1 MILITSAK
9 YVSYG
14 LASEFGSVPPCMLPL
29 QNKRLYEHQVN
40 LIRSSFK
47 DKIYLS
53 IPYGYKLPEFDENRL
68 RELGVTVVRVDQH
81 LELLSSI
88 IKVLE
93 TVDKLNEPL
102 RILFGDTLFK
112 SLPTIDDIYLYG
124 IAEDDYKWDYSD
136 KQHVYSGFF
145 AFSNQNK
152 LVSLSANT
160 NEFTRAVSNY
170 GLSGIESDGWLDF
183 GLQNT
188 YYRSISC
195 FTTQRTFN
203 SLNITNYS
211 VTKKSNDHRKM
222 QAESNWFLQ
231 MPHDMKKFVPSVW
244 DVFEGGYEIEYFY
257 LSSLASIYVYGEI
270 SYSAWVSIINAC
282 NYFLETEFK
291 HHSQIDS
298 KHIANINNKL
308 FTEKTK
314 SRILKYA
321 TSENLDL
328 NKSFTYNGKLVP
340 SINEIVDDL
349 DQHIKRD
356 CVDTVSIMHGDFC
369 FSNIL
374 YDFKSRSIK
383 VIDPRGLSGDG
394 KETSIYGDLRYDIAK
409 LAHSIIGLYDFIIAG
424 RYTYTESTPYD
435 VSFKIYSGDNKPI
448 ADYFLLL
455 MKNQYNISKD
465 TIYPIMINLFLSMLP
480 LHSDDRIRQKALLAN
495 ALRLYLEY
503 KSL

>member
-14 LASEFGSVPPCMLPL
+14 LASEFGSIPPCMLPL

-40 LIRSSFK
+40 LIRASFK

-160 NEFTRAVSNY
+160 NEFTRTVSNY

-244 DVFEGGYEIEYFY
+244 DVFESGYEIEYFY
-257 LSSLASIYVYGEI
+257 LSSLASIYV
-270 SYSAWVSIINAC
+270 
-282 NYFLETEFK
+282 
-291 HHSQIDS
+291 DR
-298 KHIANINNKL
+298 
-308 FTEKTK
+308 K
-314 SRILKYA
+314 S
-321 TSENLDL
+321 
-328 NKSFTYNGKLVP
+328 V
-340 SINEIVDDL
+340 V
-349 DQHIKRD
+349 
-356 CVDTVSIMHGDFC
+356 
-369 FSNIL
+369 
-374 YDFKSRSIK
+374 
-383 VIDPRGLSGDG
+383 
-394 KETSIYGDLRYDIAK
+394 
-409 LAHSIIGLYDFIIAG
+409 
-424 RYTYTESTPYD
+424 
-435 VSFKIYSGDNKPI
+435 
-448 ADYFLLL
+448 
-455 MKNQYNISKD
+455 
-465 TIYPIMINLFLSMLP
+465 
-480 LHSDDRIRQKALLAN
+480 
-495 ALRLYLEY
+495 
-503 KSL
+503 

>member
-1 MILITSAK
+1 MILVTSAK

-14 LASEFGSVPPCMLPL
+14 LASEFGNIPPCMLPL
-29 QNKRLYEHQVN
+29 QNKRLYEHQIN

-53 IPYGYKLPEFDENRL
+53 IPYGYQLPEFDENRL
-68 RELGVTVVRVDQH
+68 RELGVTVIRVDQH

-88 IKVLE
+88 IKVLV

-112 SLPTIDDIYLYG
+112 SLPTINDVYLYG

-152 LVSLSANT
+152 LVSLSSNT

-170 GLSGIESDGWLDF
+170 GLTGIESDGWLDF

-211 VTKKSNDHRKM
+211 VTKKSDDHRKM
-222 QAESNWFLQ
+222 QAEANWFLR
-231 MPHDMKKFVPSVW
+231 MPHDMKKFIPSVW
-244 DVFEGGYEIEYFY
+244 DTFEGGYEIEYFY
-257 LSSLASIYVYGEI
+257 LSSLASIYVYSEI
-270 SYSAWVSIINAC
+270 SYSMLVSIINAC
-282 NYFLETEFK
+282 SYFLETEFR
-291 HHSQIDS
+291 HHSQNDS
-298 KHIANINNKL
+298 NVANINNKL
-308 FTEKTK
+308 FTEKTR

-321 TSENLDL
+321 TSEGLDL
-328 NKSFTYNGKLVP
+328 NKPFTYNGIQTP
-340 SINEIVDDL
+340 SLHDIIDELDL
-349 DQHIKRD
+349 QIRKDAID
-356 CVDTVSIMHGDFC
+356 EVSIMHGDFC

-394 KETSIYGDLRYDIAK
+394 KEISIYGDLRYDVAK
-409 LAHSIIGLYDFIIAG
+409 LAHSVIGLYDFIIAG
-424 RYTYTESTPYD
+424 RYKYSESTSYD
-435 VSFKIYSGDNKPI
+435 VSLKIYSNSNNI
-448 ADYFLLL
+448 SEYFLLL
-455 MKNQYNISKD
+455 MEKSYGISAKV
-465 TIYPIMINLFLSMLP
+465 IYPIMINLFLSMLP
-480 LHSDDRIRQKALLAN
+480 LHSDNKLRQKALLAN

-503 KSL
+503 KQL

>member
-9 YVSYG
+9 YVDYG
-14 LASEFGSVPPCMLPL
+14 LASEFGNIPPCMLPL
-29 QNKRLYEHQVN
+29 QNKRLYEHQIN
-40 LIRSSFK
+40 LIRSSFN

-53 IPYGYKLPEFDENRL
+53 IPYGYQLPEFDNNRL
-68 RELGVTVVRVDQH
+68 RELGVTVIRVDQQ
-81 LELLSSI
+81 LDLLSSI
-88 IKVLE
+88 IKVLV
-93 TVDKLNEPL
+93 TADKLNEPL
-102 RILFGDTLFK
+102 RVLFGDTLFK
-112 SLPTIDDIYLYG
+112 SLQTTDDVYLYG
-124 IAEDDYKWDYSD
+124 IAEDDYRWDYSD

-152 LVSLSANT
+152 LVSLSAHT

-170 GLSGIESDGWLDF
+170 GLTGIESDGWLDF

-188 YYRSISC
+188 YYRSISY

-211 VTKKSNDHRKM
+211 VTKKSDDHRKM
-222 QAESNWFLQ
+222 QAEANWFLQ
-231 MPHDMKKFVPSVW
+231 MPHDMKKFIPSVW
-244 DVFEGGYEIEYFY
+244 DTFDGGYEIEYFY

-270 SYSAWVSIINAC
+270 SYNTWISIINAC

-291 HHSQIDS
+291 HHSKDDCYV
-298 KHIANINNKL
+298 ANINNKL
-308 FTEKTK
+308 FTDKTK

-321 TSENLDL
+321 ASENLDL
-328 NKSFTYNGKLVP
+328 HKPFTYNGVKTP
-340 SINEIVDDL
+340 SINEIIDEL
-349 DQHIKRD
+349 DSKIEKESIN
-356 CVDTVSIMHGDFC
+356 TVSVMHGDFC

-374 YDFKSRSIK
+374 YDFKSKSIK

-424 RYTYTESTPYD
+424 RYSYSESTPYN
-435 VSFKIYSGDNKPI
+435 VSLKIYSDDKRI
-448 ADYFLLL
+448 QDYFLML
-455 MKNQYNISKD
+455 MEKSYGISAS

-480 LHSDDRIRQKALLAN
+480 LHSDNKLRQKALLAN

-503 KSL
+503 KAL

>member
-14 LASEFGSVPPCMLPL
+14 LASEFGNIPPCMLPL
-29 QNKRLYEHQVN
+29 QNKRLYEHQIN

-47 DKIYLS
+47 DQIYLS
-53 IPYGYKLPEFDENRL
+53 IPYGYQLPEFDENRL
-68 RELGVTVVRVDQH
+68 RELCVTVVRVDQH

-88 IKVLE
+88 IKVLV

-112 SLPTIDDIYLYG
+112 SLPTDNDIYLYG
-124 IAEDDYKWDYSD
+124 VAEDDYKWDYSD

-170 GLSGIESDGWLDF
+170 GLTGIESDGWLDF

-211 VTKKSNDHRKM
+211 VTKKSDDRRKM
-222 QAESNWFLQ
+222 KAEANWFLQ
-231 MPHDMKKFVPSVW
+231 MPHDMKKFIPSVW
-244 DVFEGGYEIEYFY
+244 DSFEGGYEIEYFY

-270 SYSAWVSIINAC
+270 SYSSWVSIINAC
-282 NYFLETEFK
+282 NYFLETAFRR
-291 HHSQIDS
+291 HSQNDDYVAS
-298 KHIANINNKL
+298 INNKL

-321 TSENLDL
+321 TSECLDL
-328 NKSFTYNGKLVP
+328 NKPFTYNGIQTP
-340 SINEIVDDL
+340 SLHDIIDELDL
-349 DQHIKRD
+349 RIRKDAIDK
-356 CVDTVSIMHGDFC
+356 VSIMHGDFC

-394 KETSIYGDLRYDIAK
+394 KEISIYGDLRYDVAK
-409 LAHSIIGLYDFIIAG
+409 LAHSVIGLYDFIIAG
-424 RYTYTESTPYD
+424 RYTYSESTPYD
-435 VSFKIYSGDNKPI
+435 VSLKIYDNSNSI
-448 ADYFLLL
+448 SDYFLLL
-455 MKNQYNISKD
+455 MEKSYGISAKV
-465 TIYPIMINLFLSMLP
+465 IYPIMINLFLSMLP
-480 LHSDDRIRQKALLAN
+480 LHSDNKLRQKALLAN

-503 KSL
+503 KQL

>member
-1 MILITSAK
+1 M
-9 YVSYG
+9 
-14 LASEFGSVPPCMLPL
+14 
-29 QNKRLYEHQVN
+29 
-40 LIRSSFK
+40 
-47 DKIYLS
+47 S
-53 IPYGYKLPEFDENRL
+53 IPYDYKLPEFDENRL
-68 RELGVTVVRVDQH
+68 RELDVTVVRVDQH
-81 LELLSSI
+81 LELLNSI

-93 TVDKLNEPL
+93 TADKLNEPL

-145 AFSNQNK
+145 AFSDQSK
-152 LVSLSANT
+152 LVSSSANT
-160 NEFTRAVSNY
+160 NEFARAVYNY

-203 SLNITNYS
+203 ALNITNYS
-211 VTKKSNDHRKM
+211 VTKKSDDNRKM
-222 QAESNWFLQ
+222 KAESNWFLQ
-231 MPHDMKKFVPSVW
+231 MPHDMKKFIPSVW
-244 DVFEGGYEIEYFY
+244 DVFKGGYEIEYFY

-291 HHSQIDS
+291 HNSKIDS
-298 KHIANINNKL
+298 KRIANINNKL

-321 TSENLDL
+321 ETEKLDL
-328 NKSFTYNGKLVP
+328 NKPFTYNGMIVP
-340 SINEIVDDL
+340 SINEIVNDL
-349 DQHIKRD
+349 DSHIKKD
-356 CVDTVSIMHGDFC
+356 CTDTVSIMHGDFC

-383 VIDPRGLSGDG
+383 VIDPRGLSGDS
-394 KETSIYGDLRYDIAK
+394 KEISIYGDLRYDIAK
-409 LAHSIIGLYDFIIAG
+409 LAHSVIGLYDFIIAG
-424 RYTYTESTPYD
+424 RYTYSDSTPYD
-435 VSFKIYSGDNKPI
+435 ISFKIYSSDNKSI
-448 ADYFLLL
+448 SDYFLRL
-455 MKNQYNISKD
+455 MKNQYSISTD

-480 LHSDDRIRQKALLAN
+480 LHSDDRTRQKALLAN